1 MAKQRHFHEGRTGRN
16 DISRRLS
23 DKKEREQLS
32 GAQLELNR
40 IRKKIAGQKEEI
52 YLIPEKEERIKDFF
66 ERNAKPVFEKET
78 ALKYKYLVYLDEAYE
93 SGELTSSEKDTL
105 LDLFAEESQGVE
117 DFVTTDEQ
125 REHLLELKY
134 KYDELTLGMSREELD
149 QEAVEDT
156 LSLFV
161 NRCDIRVNKAMEAA
175 KTEAELLAAI
185 SDYIKGRDQ
194 RATAA
199 AIAATG
205 EKTIRAGRKTK
216 DAEEKKVSK
225 RLLLEQLQIS
235 QAIGEMKK
243 LYLDMLKEFY
253 KGEVEDEVRT
263 ARKEELLK
271 QLAVDNAQKNL
282 ADLLIT
288 QIEWM
293 EEVATEAPTEEKDL
307 MAYNT
312 KLRYLLIC
320 FDEQLRIVKNA
331 PIPGVEGPYTQLR
344 NFAWKDL
351 PIQMNIL
358 FTRHKKDMKGI
369 EEYVSSV
376 STVSGL
382 KSFLKRYGQT
392 HGDGGF
398 LGEDNWNWG

>member
-32 GAQLELNR
+32 GAQLELNC
-40 IRKKIAGQKEEI
+40 IRKKIASQKEEI

-66 ERNAKPVFEKET
+66 ERNAKLVFEKET

-93 SGELTSSEKDTL
+93 SGELTSGEKDTL

-125 REHLLELKY
+125 REHLLELRY

-161 NRCDIRVNKAMEAA
+161 NRCGIRPNKAMEAA
-175 KTEAELLAAI
+175 KTEDELLTAI
-185 SDYIKGRDQ
+185 SDYIEAKDLK
-194 RATAA
+194 
-199 AIAATG
+199 AILAATG
-205 EKTIRAGRKTK
+205 EKPKRVGRKTK
-216 DAEEKKVSK
+216 DAGEKKVSK

-243 LYLDMLKEFY
+243 LYVDMVKEFY

-271 QLAVDNAQKNL
+271 LLAVDNAQKNL

-293 EEVATEAPTEEKDL
+293 EEVAMEAPTEEKDL

-320 FDEQLRIVKNA
+320 FGEQVRIVKNA

-351 PIQMNIL
+351 PIQMNML

-382 KSFLKRYGQT
+382 KSFLKRYGQS

-398 LGEDNWNWG
+398 LGEDDWNWG

>member
-66 ERNAKPVFEKET
+66 ERYAKPVFEKET

-134 KYDELTLGMSREELD
+134 KYDELMLGMSREELD

-161 NRCDIRVNKAMEAA
+161 NRCGIRPNKAMEAA
-175 KTEAELLAAI
+175 KTEDELLTAI
-185 SDYIKGRDQ
+185 SAYMKARDR
-194 RATAA
+194 RANAA
-199 AIAATG
+199 AG
-205 EKTIRAGRKTK
+205 EKATRAGKKTK
-216 DAEEKKVSK
+216 EAGAEKVSK
-225 RLLLEQLQIS
+225 RFLLEQFQIS

-243 LYLDMLKEFY
+243 LYVDMIKEFY
-253 KGEVEDEVRT
+253 KGGVEDEVRT

-282 ADLLIT
+282 ADILIT

-293 EEVATEAPTEEKDL
+293 EEVAMAAPAEEKDL
-307 MAYNT
+307 MAYNM

-320 FDEQLRIVKNA
+320 FDEQLRIIKNA
-331 PIPGVEGPYTQLR
+331 PIPGVEGPYSQLR

-351 PIQMNIL
+351 PIQMNML

-392 HGDGGF
+392 HGGGGF
-398 LGEDNWNWG
+398 LGEDDWNWG

>member
-161 NRCDIRVNKAMEAA
+161 NRCGIRPNKAMEAA
-175 KTEAELLAAI
+175 KTEDELLTAI
-185 SDYIKGRDQ
+185 SAYMKARDR
-194 RATAA
+194 RANAA
-199 AIAATG
+199 AG
-205 EKTIRAGRKTK
+205 EKATRAGKKTK
-216 DAEEKKVSK
+216 EAGAEKVSK
-225 RLLLEQLQIS
+225 RFLLEQFQIS

-243 LYLDMLKEFY
+243 LYVDMVKEFY
-253 KGEVEDEVRT
+253 KGGVEDEVRT

-282 ADLLIT
+282 ADILIT

-293 EEVATEAPTEEKDL
+293 EEVAMAAPAEEKDL
-307 MAYNT
+307 MAYNM

-320 FDEQLRIVKNA
+320 FDEQLRIIKNA
-331 PIPGVEGPYTQLR
+331 PIPGVEGPYSQLR

-351 PIQMNIL
+351 PIQMNML

-392 HGDGGF
+392 HGGGGF
-398 LGEDNWNWG
+398 LGEDDWNWG